1 MGHINFVE
9 LKLLLNILFVA
20 ILVNGHG
27 SQTETQPEFLAPL
40 DNLTVTQ
47 GRDVSFTCV
56 VNNLGQYRVAW
67 IKSDTKAIL
76 AIHTHMVALNQRLS
90 VTHNGHNTWKL
101 HISHVQLNDSG
112 SYMCQVNTDP
122 MRHQSGNLEVVVPP
136 DILNSNDPNSASL
149 EEGVA
154 NENGNIQLVCQA
166 VGVPLPNVQWR
177 REDGKDIVIRTEG
190 REKQVMKAVEGERL
204 ILNQVQR
211 TDMGGYLCI
220 ASNGIPPSVSKRYD
234 VQVNFAPSVR
244 AGNQLVAA
252 PVESHVMLQCI
263 VEAFPTPLNGWYKND
278 GVKLYQGEKYVIV
291 EEKINA
297 FTWQLNL
304 TIRHLQKTDFAPY
317 VCSSINAL
325 GKADARIRLQ
335 ELRLPP
341 KPTTTPTP
349 YVPPTPKQP
358 RRKQHHQS
366 HGKGSH
372 EGNGKG
378 AGPGNGFNRDS
389 YIINHIQENDM
400 LGGFVSEVPPKG
412 AYGTGAGY
420 GSGAGGMYGPGTN
433 HGTGPGGNSLEKVR
447 NTQMPASIPSRQP
460 PHWILNS
467 NGAMASSR
475 AGSNAVLLVA
485 VLVSVLPRWTAT
497 RWSGLVTTL
506 ASSCSLMIY
515 SLLMLLTVT

>member
-20 ILVNGHG
+20 MLVNGHG
-27 SQTETQPEFLAPL
+27 SQSETQPEFLAPL

-154 NENGNIQLVCQA
+154 NENGNIQLLCQA

-177 REDGKDIVIRTEG
+177 REDGKDIVVRTEG

-234 VQVNFAPSVR
+234 VQVNFSPSVK

-278 GVKLYQGEKYVIV
+278 GKYTTQHTPILR
-291 EEKINA
+291 KIH
-297 FTWQLNL
+297 T
-304 TIRHLQKTDFAPY
+304 K
-317 VCSSINAL
+317 
-325 GKADARIRLQ
+325 
-335 ELRLPP
+335 
-341 KPTTTPTP
+341 
-349 YVPPTPKQP
+349 
-358 RRKQHHQS
+358 
-366 HGKGSH
+366 
-372 EGNGKG
+372 
-378 AGPGNGFNRDS
+378 
-389 YIINHIQENDM
+389 
-400 LGGFVSEVPPKG
+400 
-412 AYGTGAGY
+412 
-420 GSGAGGMYGPGTN
+420 
-433 HGTGPGGNSLEKVR
+433 
-447 NTQMPASIPSRQP
+447 
-460 PHWILNS
+460 
-467 NGAMASSR
+467 
-475 AGSNAVLLVA
+475 
-485 VLVSVLPRWTAT
+485 
-497 RWSGLVTTL
+497 
-506 ASSCSLMIY
+506 
-515 SLLMLLTVT
+515 